1 MSTSADNTN
10 TFDLPS
16 MRKALEAFTN
26 EASTRLIT
34 EAMHDAHILPLPHAA
49 PAPNSVE
56 VICSSEKAIENNYQ
70 AAAVLMRRLAES
82 IMEWRR
88 QLPEGVQPAVIAIL
102 HGGLQIRVHR
112 LAQESFHGIRIE
124 GTLNGSP
131 CMLLA
136 HQATVQMLCYVEK
149 IDQTIQE
156 QKPRKIGFII
166 EGEEREV

>member
-1 MSTSADNTN
+1 MTTMPHP
-10 TFDLPS
+10 TFALSS
-16 MRKALEAFTN
+16 MKQALEAFTN
-26 EASTRLIT
+26 AASTRLIT
-34 EAMHDAHILPLPHAA
+34 EAMHDANLLPLPHAA
-49 PAPNSVE
+49 PSPNLIE
-56 VICSSEKAIENNYQ
+56 VNCSSDKALENNYQ
-70 AAAVLMRRLAES
+70 SSAVLMRRLAES

-88 QLPEGVQPAVIAIL
+88 QLPEGVQPAVMAIL
-102 HGGLQIRVHR
+102 NGGLQIRVHR

-149 IDQTIQE
+149 IDQNTPAS
-156 QKPRKIGFII
+156 KPRKIGFII